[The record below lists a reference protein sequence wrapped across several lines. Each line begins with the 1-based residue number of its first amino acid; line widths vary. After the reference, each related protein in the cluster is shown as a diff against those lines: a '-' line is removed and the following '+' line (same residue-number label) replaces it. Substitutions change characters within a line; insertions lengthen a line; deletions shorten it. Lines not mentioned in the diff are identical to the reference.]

1 MFNPI
6 DHQLLLH
13 GWRLSFHARERLH
26 QRGVSAS
33 LLVRA
38 LTDPDVSYP
47 HDGNTALVA
56 GQLRVIVD
64 STSRTV
70 ISLGPNATGESWGDD
85 AAARAIFADLGT
97 AA

>member
-6 DHQLLLH
+6 DHQLLTH
-13 GWRLSFHARERLH
+13 GWRLSVHARERLH
-26 QRGVSAS
+26 QRGVPVT

-38 LTDPDVSYP
+38 LTESDVSYP

-56 GQLRVIVD
+56 GPLRVIVD
-64 STSRTV
+64 LASRTI
-70 ISLGPNATGESWGDD
+70 ISLGPNATQESWGDD
-85 AAARAIFADLGT
+85 LAARAVFASHLT